1 MSHESARQL
10 LQEIANCPEAQV
22 CRAGKDDHPCSAIVG
37 VQRETRPDMFQ
48 RPEPWS
54 GFLDTAPLL
63 FISSNPSLSEDEN
76 YPTTSWTADMAPP
89 GSSSRRCRS
98 PASSLTRVTP
108 TIKRATREQPRPSGT
123 TARLTAGASAGHHSN
138 LRAEVGE
145 GERAVVGQPDGA
157 AAPAF
162 NPDDGPA
169 DSAAPEMADS
179 RSSWSS
185 SSSCSSSSS

>member
-89 GSSSRRCRS
+89 GSSSRRCPESGEFFDSSHPHDQAGNPRAATTERHYRS
-98 PASSLTRVTP
+98 ADGGGVCRTSQQP
-108 TIKRATREQPRPSGT
+108 T
-123 TARLTAGASAGHHSN
+123 
-138 LRAEVGE
+138 
-145 GERAVVGQPDGA
+145 
-157 AAPAF
+157 
-162 NPDDGPA
+162 
-169 DSAAPEMADS
+169 S
-179 RSSWSS
+179 RSRGG
-185 SSSCSSSSS
+185 